1 MTTGSPTEVNFHPGQ
16 YLTARLFQ
24 AEQEYHITMREKH
37 NLWGHDW
44 GVADGLQ
51 LSGGY
56 VNAGYAVDGRG
67 RELVLPARTQL
78 PLSTAFDEHGTDSL
92 DVSLVYGRAVDAT
105 GDYVVEQPVVALTPA
120 LGPGADRRH
129 PPQVPAVDQDFDAT
143 GTAPLD
149 NTHPWPVY
157 LGTLTRDPASPDQ
170 PPVLSGTPVYIAA
183 RAAQVVTPAG
193 DAHLDLGADI
203 AVYAASSDHPALRWQ
218 RTDTA
223 AGAQLDVAGALTVAG
238 DLTVG
243 GGRLILC
250 GPADDSNPGWHLDH
264 VTVTTDGST
273 TEQLRLVLGD
283 PATAGACTEL
293 VIGCFT
299 NSKFTPCLTVAANGN
314 VTVHGNLI
322 IEGTMAG
329 TQSSGMMLA

>member
-1 MTTGSPTEVNFHPGQ
+1 VTTGSPTEVNFHPGQ

-24 AEQEYHITMREKH
+24 AEQEYHVTMRERH
-37 NLWGHDW
+37 NLSGHDW

-51 LSGGY
+51 LSGGC
-56 VNAGYAVDGRG
+56 VGSGYAVDGYG
-67 RELVLPARTQL
+67 RELVLPTRTQL

-92 DVSLVYGRAVDAT
+92 DVSLVYGRTVDAT
-105 GDYVVEQPVVALTPA
+105 GDYVVEQPVVAFTPA
-120 LGPGADRRH
+120 LGSGADRRH
-129 PPQVPAVDQDFDAT
+129 PPQVPTVDQDFDAT

-157 LGTLTRDPASPDQ
+157 LGTLTRDPGSPDK

-203 AVYAASSDHPALRWQ
+203 AVYAASSDHPALHWQ
-218 RTDTA
+218 RTDTE
-223 AGAQLDVAGALTVAG
+223 AGARLDVAGALTVAG

-243 GGRLILC
+243 GGRLILS
-250 GPADDSNPGWHLDH
+250 GPADDSNPGWFLDH
-264 VTVTTDGST
+264 FTDTTDGST
-273 TEQLRLVLGD
+273 TEQLRLVLGA
-283 PATAGACTEL
+283 PATADASTEL
-293 VIGCFT
+293 VIGCYT
-299 NSKFTPCLTVAANGN
+299 GTQFTPCLTVAADGT

-322 IEGTMAG
+322 IEGTMSG
-329 TQSSGMMLA
+329 TPSSGTMLT